1 MGQYTDPSRLGL
13 VNASGSDTEAL
24 FLKIF
29 SGEIVTTFE
38 KSNIMM
44 PLHRVRTIQTGK
56 SAIFPVTGTAS
67 AGYHTPGESVLSQ
80 STAGTAYGTATSGG
94 AVGTLTVPVETV
106 AQTSKYL
113 NKFKHNE
120 RTVFID
126 DILVSSTFV
135 ADIDEMKNH
144 YDVRSIYSTEIG
156 RSLAYTA
163 DKNLIRTVI
172 GGARVTTD
180 RFGVASGTD
189 TTYLGAIA
197 NIGHAGGSNAMHSA
211 SILAGFANVARKMD
225 ERNVP
230 NDERFAVVTPEVYYL
245 LLGGNSDAI
254 NRDFSPDNGSI
265 ATGQIASAYG
275 IRIMKSNHIPQTN
288 ETSGSGT
295 VDPLAGAAGVR
306 NNPNGG
312 SLKYSGLNYNTSAA
326 KTQGIIFHR
335 EAIATVKLLD
345 LSLETDYIME
355 RMGTLMLAK
364 YAMGHNILREE
375 CCYELQSAS
384 NGTAA

>member
-1 MGQYTDPSRLGL
+1 
-13 VNASGSDTEAL
+13 
-24 FLKIF
+24 
-29 SGEIVTTFE
+29 
-38 KSNIMM
+38 
-44 PLHRVRTIQTGK
+44 
-56 SAIFPVTGTAS
+56 
-67 AGYHTPGESVLSQ
+67 
-80 STAGTAYGTATSGG
+80 
-94 AVGTLTVPVETV
+94 VETV

-288 ETSGSGT
+288 EVSGSGT

>member
-38 KSNIMM
+38 KANIMM
-44 PLHRVRTIQTGK
+44 PLHRVRTIQSGK

-80 STAGTAYGTATSGG
+80 SSSTTATYGTQTSGG
-94 AVGTLTVPVETV
+94 AVGTLTATVEAT

-156 RSLAYTA
+156 RSLAYIA

-172 GGARVTTD
+172 GGARATTD
-180 RFGVASGTD
+180 RFAGSDAA
-189 TTYLGAIA
+189 YLGAKIPV
-197 NIGHAGGSNAMHSA
+197 GTTTFTLTSA
-211 SILAGFANVARKMD
+211 SILAGFANAAQKMD

-230 NDERFAVVTPEVYYL
+230 NDERFAVVTPAVYYT

-275 IRIMKSNHIPQTN
+275 IRIMKSNHIPQSD
-288 ETSGSGT
+288 ETSGST
-295 VDPLAGAAGVR
+295 VHNNAGVR
-306 NNPNGG
+306 NNPNG
-312 SLKYSGLNYNTSAA
+312 STLKYSGINYATTNAI
-326 KTQGIIFHR
+326 TQGIIFHR
-335 EAIATVKLLD
+335 EAVATVKLLD

-355 RMGTLMLAK
+355 RMGTLMMAK
-364 YAMGHNILREE
+364 YAMGHNVLREE
-375 CCYELQSAS
+375 CCFELQSS
-384 NGTAA
+384 STGLTA

>member
-13 VNASGSDTEAL
+13 VNNTGTDTEAL

-38 KSNIMM
+38 KANIMM
-44 PLHRVRTIQTGK
+44 PLHRVRTIQSGK

-80 STAGTAYGTATSGG
+80 GVNTTAAFGGTTNPGTN
-94 AVGTLTVPVETV
+94 VNQITVPVDSS

-156 RSLAYTA
+156 RSLAYIA

-172 GGARVTTD
+172 GGARATTD
-180 RFGVASGTD
+180 RFGVSTSSDSTYAGAIIPCGT
-189 TTYLGAIA
+189 TTYTLT
-197 NIGHAGGSNAMHSA
+197 SA
-211 SILAGFANVARKMD
+211 SILAGFANAAQKMD

-230 NDERFAVVTPEVYYL
+230 NDERFAVVTPQVYYT

-275 IRIMKSNHIPQTN
+275 IRIMKSNHIPQTD
-288 ETSGSGT
+288 ESSGST
-295 VDPLAGAAGVR
+295 VHNAAGVR
-306 NNPNGG
+306 NNPNG
-312 SLKYSGLNYNTSAA
+312 STLKYSGINYNTSNA

-335 EAIATVKLLD
+335 EAVATVKLLD

-355 RMGTLMLAK
+355 RMGTLMMAK
-364 YAMGHNILREE
+364 YAMGHNVLREE
-375 CCYELQSAS
+375 CCYELQSSSAGS
-384 NGTAA
+384 GFTA

>member
-13 VNASGSDTEAL
+13 VNNTGSDTEAL

-38 KSNIMM
+38 KANIMM
-44 PLHRVRTIQTGK
+44 PLHRVRTIQSGK

-80 STAGTAYGTATSGG
+80 GVNTTAAFGGSVNPGTA
-94 AVGTLTVPVETV
+94 VGQITVPVDSS

-156 RSLAYTA
+156 RSLAYIA

-172 GGARVTTD
+172 GGARATTD
-180 RFGVASGTD
+180 RFAGSD
-189 TTYLGAIA
+189 TAYLGAKIPC
-197 NIGHAGGSNAMHSA
+197 GTTTYTLTSA
-211 SILAGFANVARKMD
+211 SILAGFASAAQKMD

-230 NDERFAVVTPEVYYL
+230 NDERFAVVTPAVYYT

-275 IRIMKSNHIPQTN
+275 IRIMKSNHIPQTD
-288 ETSGSGT
+288 ESSGST
-295 VDPLAGAAGVR
+295 VHNNAGVR
-306 NNPNGG
+306 NNPNG
-312 SLKYSGLNYNTSAA
+312 STLKYSGINYATSQAI
-326 KTQGIIFHR
+326 TQGIIFHR
-335 EAIATVKLLD
+335 EAVATVKLLD

-355 RMGTLMLAK
+355 RMGTLMMAK

-375 CCYELQSAS
+375 CCFELQSS
-384 NGTAA
+384 STGLTA

>member
-13 VNASGSDTEAL
+13 VNNSGTDTEAL

-38 KSNIMM
+38 KANIMM
-44 PLHRVRTIQTGK
+44 PLHRVRTIQSGK

-80 STAGTAYGTATSGG
+80 GVNTTAAYGGTANPGTNVSEI
-94 AVGTLTVPVETV
+94 TVPVDSS

-156 RSLAYTA
+156 RSLAYIA

-172 GGARVTTD
+172 GGARATTD
-180 RFGVASGTD
+180 RFGVGTATD
-189 TTYLGAIA
+189 NTYLGAKIPC
-197 NIGHAGGSNAMHSA
+197 GTTTFTLTSA
-211 SILAGFANVARKMD
+211 SILEGFRNAAQKMD

-230 NDERFAVVTPEVYYL
+230 NDERFAVVTPAVYYTL
-245 LLGGNSDAI
+245 LSGNSDAI
-254 NRDFSPDNGSI
+254 NRDFSPDNGSL

-275 IRIMKSNHIPQTN
+275 IRIMKSNHIPQGN
-288 ETSGSGT
+288 ETSGST
-295 VDPLAGAAGVR
+295 VHNNAGVR
-306 NNPNGG
+306 NNPNG
-312 SLKYSGLNYNTSAA
+312 STLKYSGINYATTNAI
-326 KTQGIIFHR
+326 TQGIIFHR
-335 EAIATVKLLD
+335 EAVATVKLLD

-355 RMGTLMLAK
+355 RMGTLMMAK
-364 YAMGHNILREE
+364 YAMGHNVLREE
-375 CCYELQSAS
+375 CCYELQSSSA
-384 NGTAA
+384 GAGFTA

>member
-1 MGQYTDPSRLGL
+1 MGQYTDPSRIGQA
-13 VNASGSDTEAL
+13 NATGDTEAL

-38 KSNIMM
+38 KANIMM
-44 PLHRVRTIQTGK
+44 PLHRVRTIQSGK
-56 SAIFPVTGTAS
+56 SAIFPVTGTAN

-80 STAGTAYGTATSGG
+80 GVNTTAAYG
-94 AVGTLTVPVETV
+94 GTTNPGTNVNQITVPVDSS
-106 AQTSKYL
+106 AQSSKYL

-172 GGARVTTD
+172 GGARATTD
-180 RFGVASGTD
+180 RFAGSATA
-189 TTYLGAIA
+189 YLGAKIPV
-197 NIGHAGGSNAMHSA
+197 GTTTYTLTSA
-211 SILAGFANVARKMD
+211 SILAGFANAAQKMD

-230 NDERFAVVTPEVYYL
+230 NDERFAVVTPQVYYT

-254 NRDFSPDNGSI
+254 NRDFAPDNGSI

-275 IRIMKSNHIPQTN
+275 IRIMKSNHIPQTD
-288 ETSGSGT
+288 ESGSA
-295 VDPLAGAAGVR
+295 DPLHGAAGVR
-306 NNPNGG
+306 NNPNG
-312 SLKYSGLNYNTSAA
+312 STLKYSGVNYATTNAI
-326 KTQGIIFHR
+326 TQGIIFHR
-335 EAIATVKLLD
+335 EAVATVKLLD

-375 CCYELQSAS
+375 CCFELQSS
-384 NGTAA
+384 STGLTA

>member
-13 VNASGSDTEAL
+13 VNNSGTDTEAL

-38 KSNIMM
+38 KANIMM
-44 PLHRVRTIQTGK
+44 PLHRVRTIQSGK

-80 STAGTAYGTATSGG
+80 GVNTTAAFGGTTNPGTN
-94 AVGTLTVPVETV
+94 VNQITVPVDSS

-156 RSLAYTA
+156 RSLAYIA

-172 GGARVTTD
+172 GGARAQTD
-180 RFGVASGTD
+180 RFGVGTATD
-189 TTYLGAIA
+189 NTYLGAIVSC
-197 NIGHAGGSNAMHSA
+197 GTTTYTLTSA
-211 SILAGFANVARKMD
+211 SILEGFKNVARKMD

-230 NDERFAVVTPEVYYL
+230 NDERFAVVTPEVYYTL
-245 LLGGNSDAI
+245 LSGNSDAI

-265 ATGQIASAYG
+265 ASGQIASAYG
-275 IRIMKSNHIPQTN
+275 IRIMKSNHIPQTD
-288 ETSGSGT
+288 ESSGST
-295 VDPLAGAAGVR
+295 VHNAAGVR
-306 NNPNGG
+306 NNPNG
-312 SLKYSGLNYNTSAA
+312 STLKYSGVNYNTSNA

-335 EAIATVKLLD
+335 EAVATVKLLD

-355 RMGTLMLAK
+355 RMGTLMMAK
-364 YAMGHNILREE
+364 YAMGHNVLREE
-375 CCYELQSAS
+375 CCYELQSSSAGS
-384 NGTAA
+384 GFTA

>member
-38 KSNIMM
+38 KANIMM

-56 SAIFPVTGTAS
+56 SAIFPVTGTAN

-80 STAGTAYGTATSGG
+80 GVNTTAAFGASTSAGATS
-94 AVGTLTVPVETV
+94 TLTVPVDSS

-156 RSLAYTA
+156 RSLAYIA

-172 GGARVTTD
+172 GGARATTD
-180 RFGVASGTD
+180 RFAGSDAA
-189 TTYLGAIA
+189 YLGAKIPV
-197 NIGHAGGSNAMHSA
+197 GTTTFTLTSA
-211 SILAGFANVARKMD
+211 SILAGFASAAQKMD

-275 IRIMKSNHIPQTN
+275 IRIMKSNHIPQTD
-288 ETSGSGT
+288 ESSGST
-295 VDPLAGAAGVR
+295 VHNSAGVR
-306 NNPNGG
+306 NNPNG
-312 SLKYSGLNYNTSAA
+312 STLKYSGINYNTSNA

-335 EAIATVKLLD
+335 EAVATVKLLD

-364 YAMGHNILREE
+364 YAMGHNVLREE
-375 CCYELQSAS
+375 CCFELQSS
-384 NGTAA
+384 STGLTA

>member
-1 MGQYTDPSRLGL
+1 MGQFTDPSRLGL
-13 VNASGSDTEAL
+13 VNNSGTDTEAL

-38 KSNIMM
+38 KANIMM

-56 SAIFPVTGTAS
+56 SAIFPVTGTAN

-80 STAGTAYGTATSGG
+80 GVNTTAAFANTVSSAT
-94 AVGTLTVPVETV
+94 PVNNTV
-106 AQTSKYL
+106 AVDSSAQSSKYL

-156 RSLAYTA
+156 RSLAYIA

-172 GGARVTTD
+172 GGARATTD
-180 RFGVASGTD
+180 RFGVGTATD
-189 TTYLGAIA
+189 NTYLGAKIPC
-197 NIGHAGGSNAMHSA
+197 GTTGFTLTSA
-211 SILAGFANVARKMD
+211 SILAGFANAAQKMD

-230 NDERFAVVTPEVYYL
+230 NDERFAVVTPQVYYT

-275 IRIMKSNHIPQTN
+275 IRIMKSNHIPQSD
-288 ETSGSGT
+288 ESSGSS
-295 VDPLAGAAGVR
+295 VHNNAGVR

-312 SLKYSGLNYNTSAA
+312 SLKYSGVNYATSNAI
-326 KTQGIIFHR
+326 TQGIIFHR
-335 EAIATVKLLD
+335 EAVATVKLLD

-364 YAMGHNILREE
+364 YAMGHNVLREE
-375 CCYELQSAS
+375 CCYELQSS
-384 NGTAA
+384 STGLGS

>member
-38 KSNIMM
+38 KANIMM

-80 STAGTAYGTATSGG
+80 GVNTTAAFGASTSAGATS
-94 AVGTLTVPVETV
+94 TLTVPVDSS

-156 RSLAYTA
+156 RSLAYIA

-172 GGARVTTD
+172 GGARATTD
-180 RFGVASGTD
+180 RFAGSDAA
-189 TTYLGAIA
+189 YLGAKIPV
-197 NIGHAGGSNAMHSA
+197 GTTTFTLTSA
-211 SILAGFANVARKMD
+211 SILAGFASAAQKMD

-230 NDERFAVVTPEVYYL
+230 NDERFAVVTPEVYYT

-275 IRIMKSNHIPQTN
+275 IRIMKSNHIPQTD
-288 ETSGSGT
+288 ESSGST
-295 VDPLAGAAGVR
+295 VHNSAGVR
-306 NNPNGG
+306 NNPNG
-312 SLKYSGLNYNTSAA
+312 STLKYSGINYNTSNA

-335 EAIATVKLLD
+335 EAVATVKLLD

-364 YAMGHNILREE
+364 YAMGHNVLREE
-375 CCYELQSAS
+375 CCFELQSS
-384 NGTAA
+384 STGLTA

>member
-1 MGQYTDPSRLGL
+1 MGQFTDPSRLGL
-13 VNASGSDTEAL
+13 VNNSGTDTEAL

-38 KSNIMM
+38 KANIMM
-44 PLHRVRTIQTGK
+44 PLHRVRTIQSGK

-80 STAGTAYGTATSGG
+80 SSSTTTTYGTQTSGG
-94 AVGTLTVPVETV
+94 AVGTLTAPVESTV
-106 AQTSKYL
+106 QSSKYL

-156 RSLAYTA
+156 RSLAYVA

-172 GGARVTTD
+172 GGARATTD
-180 RFGVASGTD
+180 RFAGSDAA
-189 TTYLGAIA
+189 YLGAKIPC
-197 NIGHAGGSNAMHSA
+197 GTTTYTLTSA
-211 SILAGFANVARKMD
+211 SILAGFASAAQKMD

-230 NDERFAVVTPEVYYL
+230 NDERFAVVTPEVYYT

-275 IRIMKSNHIPQTN
+275 IRIMKSNHIPQTD
-288 ETSGSGT
+288 ESSGSS
-295 VDPLAGAAGVR
+295 VHNNAGVR

-312 SLKYSGLNYNTSAA
+312 SLKYSGVNYNTTNA

-335 EAIATVKLLD
+335 EAVATVKLLD

-364 YAMGHNILREE
+364 YAMGHNVLREE
-375 CCYELQSAS
+375 CCYELQSS
-384 NGTAA
+384 STGLTA

>member
-38 KSNIMM
+38 KANIMM

-56 SAIFPVTGTAS
+56 SAIFPVTGTAN

-80 STAGTAYGTATSGG
+80 GVNTTAAFGGTTNPGTN
-94 AVGTLTVPVETV
+94 VNQITVPVDSS

-156 RSLAYTA
+156 RSLAYIA

-172 GGARVTTD
+172 GGARATTD
-180 RFGVASGTD
+180 RFAGSDAA
-189 TTYLGAIA
+189 YLGAKIPC
-197 NIGHAGGSNAMHSA
+197 GTTTYTLTSA
-211 SILAGFANVARKMD
+211 SILAGFATAAQKMD

-230 NDERFAVVTPEVYYL
+230 NDERFAVVTPAVYYT

-275 IRIMKSNHIPQTN
+275 IRIMKSNHIPQSD
-288 ETSGSGT
+288 ETSGSSVHNNG
-295 VDPLAGAAGVR
+295 GVR

-312 SLKYSGLNYNTSAA
+312 SLKYSGINYATSNAV
-326 KTQGIIFHR
+326 TQGIIFHR
-335 EAIATVKLLD
+335 EAVATVKLLD

-364 YAMGHNILREE
+364 YAMGHNVLREE
-375 CCYELQSAS
+375 CCFELQSS
-384 NGTAA
+384 STGLTA

>member
-38 KSNIMM
+38 KANIMM

-156 RSLAYTA
+156 RSLAYIA

-172 GGARVTTD
+172 GGARATTD
-180 RFGVASGTD
+180 RFAGSDAA
-189 TTYLGAIA
+189 YLGAKIPV
-197 NIGHAGGSNAMHSA
+197 GTTTFTLTSA
-211 SILAGFANVARKMD
+211 SILAGFASAAQKMD

-230 NDERFAVVTPEVYYL
+230 NDERFAVVTPEVYYT

-275 IRIMKSNHIPQTN
+275 IRIMKSNHIPQTD
-288 ETSGSGT
+288 ESSGST
-295 VDPLAGAAGVR
+295 VHNSAGVR
-306 NNPNGG
+306 NNPNG
-312 SLKYSGLNYNTSAA
+312 STLKYSGINYNTSNA

-335 EAIATVKLLD
+335 EAVATVKLLD

-364 YAMGHNILREE
+364 YAMGHNVLREE
-375 CCYELQSAS
+375 CCFELQSS
-384 NGTAA
+384 STGLTA

>member
-1 MGQYTDPSRLGL
+1 MGQYTDPSRIGQA
-13 VNASGSDTEAL
+13 NATGDTEAL

-38 KSNIMM
+38 KANIMM
-44 PLHRVRTIQTGK
+44 PLHRVRTIQSGK
-56 SAIFPVTGTAS
+56 SAIFPVTGTAA

-80 STAGTAYGTATSGG
+80 GVNTTAAFGATTSGG
-94 AVGTLTVPVETV
+94 STTTV
-106 AQTSKYL
+106 AVDSSAQSSKYL

-172 GGARVTTD
+172 GGARATTD
-180 RFGVASGTD
+180 RFGGSATA
-189 TTYLGAIA
+189 YLGAKIPV
-197 NIGHAGGSNAMHSA
+197 GTTTYTLTSA
-211 SILAGFANVARKMD
+211 SILAGFANAAQKMD

-230 NDERFAVVTPEVYYL
+230 NDERFAVVTPQVYYT
-245 LLGGNSDAI
+245 LLGGSHDAI
-254 NRDFSPDNGSI
+254 NRDWAPDNGSL

-275 IRIMKSNHIPQTN
+275 IKIMKSNHIPQTD
-288 ETSGSGT
+288 ETT
-295 VDPLAGAAGVR
+295 PDALHGAAGVR

-312 SLKYSGLNYNTSAA
+312 SLKYSGLNYATSNAI
-326 KTQGIIFHR
+326 TQGIIFHR
-335 EAIATVKLLD
+335 EAVATVKLLD

-375 CCYELQSAS
+375 CCFELQSSSSGVGA
-384 NGTAA
+384 

>member
-1 MGQYTDPSRLGL
+1 MGQYTDPSRIGQA
-13 VNASGSDTEAL
+13 NATGDTEAL

-38 KSNIMM
+38 KANIMM
-44 PLHRVRTIQTGK
+44 PLHRVRTIQSGK
-56 SAIFPVTGTAS
+56 SAIFPVTGTAA

-80 STAGTAYGTATSGG
+80 GVNTTAAFGATTSGG
-94 AVGTLTVPVETV
+94 TTTTV
-106 AQTSKYL
+106 AVDSSAQSSKYL

-172 GGARVTTD
+172 GGARATTD
-180 RFGVASGTD
+180 RFGGSATA
-189 TTYLGAIA
+189 YLGAKIPV
-197 NIGHAGGSNAMHSA
+197 GTTTYTLTSA
-211 SILAGFANVARKMD
+211 SILAGFANAAQKMD

-230 NDERFAVVTPEVYYL
+230 NDERFAVVTPQVYYT
-245 LLGGNSDAI
+245 LLGGSHDAI
-254 NRDFSPDNGSI
+254 NRDWAPDNGSL

-275 IRIMKSNHIPQTN
+275 IKIMKSNHIPQTD
-288 ETSGSGT
+288 ETT
-295 VDPLAGAAGVR
+295 PDALHGAAGVR

-312 SLKYSGLNYNTSAA
+312 SLKYSGLNYATSNAI
-326 KTQGIIFHR
+326 TQGIIFHR
-335 EAIATVKLLD
+335 EAVATVKLLD

-375 CCYELQSAS
+375 CCFELQSSSSGVGA
-384 NGTAA
+384 

>member
-38 KSNIMM
+38 KANIMM
-44 PLHRVRTIQTGK
+44 PLHRVRTIQSGK

-156 RSLAYTA
+156 RSLAYIA

-172 GGARVTTD
+172 GGARATTD
-180 RFGVASGTD
+180 RFAGSDAA
-189 TTYLGAIA
+189 YLGAKIPC
-197 NIGHAGGSNAMHSA
+197 GTTTYTLTSA
-211 SILAGFANVARKMD
+211 SILAGFASAAQKMD

-230 NDERFAVVTPEVYYL
+230 NDERFAVVTPAVYYT

-275 IRIMKSNHIPQTN
+275 IRIMKSNHIPQSD
-288 ETSGSGT
+288 ETSGST
-295 VDPLAGAAGVR
+295 VHNNAGVR
-306 NNPNGG
+306 NNPNG
-312 SLKYSGLNYNTSAA
+312 STLKYSGINYATSNAI
-326 KTQGIIFHR
+326 TQGIIFHR
-335 EAIATVKLLD
+335 EAVATVKLLD

-355 RMGTLMLAK
+355 RMGTLMMAK
-364 YAMGHNILREE
+364 YAMGHNVLREE
-375 CCYELQSAS
+375 CCFELQSS
-384 NGTAA
+384 STGLTA

>member
-1 MGQYTDPSRLGL
+1 MGQYTDPSRIGL
-13 VNASGSDTEAL
+13 VNATGTDTEAL

-38 KSNIMM
+38 KANIMM
-44 PLHRVRTIQTGK
+44 PLHRVRTIQSGK
-56 SAIFPVTGTAS
+56 SAIFPVTGTAA

-80 STAGTAYGTATSGG
+80 GVNTTAAFANTVSSAT
-94 AVGTLTVPVETV
+94 PVNNTV
-106 AQTSKYL
+106 AVDSSAQSSKYL

-172 GGARVTTD
+172 GGARVSGSTSD
-180 RFGVASGTD
+180 RFGGNNAA
-189 TTYLGAIA
+189 YLGAQVA
-197 NIGHAGGSNAMHSA
+197 VGSNGTTGNIMTSA
-211 SILAGFANVARKMD
+211 SILAGFAIAAQKMD

-230 NDERFAVVTPEVYYL
+230 NDERFAVVTPQVYYT
-245 LLGGNSDAI
+245 LLGGSHDAI
-254 NRDFSPDNGSI
+254 NRDWAPDNGSL

-275 IRIMKSNHIPQTN
+275 IKIMKSNHIPQAD
-288 ETSGSGT
+288 ESGT
-295 VDPLAGAAGVR
+295 TDPLHGAAGVR
-306 NNPNGG
+306 NNPNG
-312 SLKYSGLNYNTSAA
+312 STLKYSGVNYNTGDAR
-326 KTQGIIFHR
+326 TQGIIFHR
-335 EAIATVKLLD
+335 EAVATVKLLD

-364 YAMGHNILREE
+364 YAMGHNVLREE
-375 CCYELQSAS
+375 CCYELRSIA
-384 NGTAA
+384 GAVV

>member
-1 MGQYTDPSRLGL
+1 MGQFTDPSRLGL
-13 VNASGSDTEAL
+13 VNNSGTDTEAL

-38 KSNIMM
+38 KANIMM
-44 PLHRVRTIQTGK
+44 PLHRVRTIQSGK
-56 SAIFPVTGTAS
+56 SAIFPVTGTAN

-80 STAGTAYGTATSGG
+80 GVNTTAAFGGTTNPGTN
-94 AVGTLTVPVETV
+94 VNQITVPVDSS

-156 RSLAYTA
+156 RSLAYIA

-172 GGARVTTD
+172 GGARATTD
-180 RFGVASGTD
+180 RFAGSDAA
-189 TTYLGAIA
+189 YLGAKIPC
-197 NIGHAGGSNAMHSA
+197 GTTTYTLTSA
-211 SILAGFANVARKMD
+211 SILAGFANAAQKMD

-230 NDERFAVVTPEVYYL
+230 NDERFAVVTPQVYYT

-275 IRIMKSNHIPQTN
+275 IRIMKSNHIPQTD
-288 ETSGSGT
+288 ESSGSS
-295 VDPLAGAAGVR
+295 VHNNAGVR

-312 SLKYSGLNYNTSAA
+312 SLKYSGVNYNTTNAI
-326 KTQGIIFHR
+326 TQGIIFHR
-335 EAIATVKLLD
+335 EAVATVKLLD

-364 YAMGHNILREE
+364 YAMGHNVLREE
-375 CCYELQSAS
+375 CCFELQSS
-384 NGTAA
+384 STGLTA

>member
-13 VNASGSDTEAL
+13 VNNSGTDTEAL

-38 KSNIMM
+38 KANIMM
-44 PLHRVRTIQTGK
+44 PLHRVRTIQSGK
-56 SAIFPVTGTAS
+56 SAIFPVTGTAN

-80 STAGTAYGTATSGG
+80 GVNTTAAFANTVSSITP
-94 AVGTLTVPVETV
+94 VNNTVPVDSS
-106 AQTSKYL
+106 AQSSKYL

-156 RSLAYTA
+156 RSLAYIA

-172 GGARVTTD
+172 GGARATTD
-180 RFGVASGTD
+180 RFGVATSSD
-189 TTYLGAIA
+189 TTYAGAIVSC
-197 NIGHAGGSNAMHSA
+197 GTTTYTLTSA
-211 SILAGFANVARKMD
+211 SILEGFKNVARKMD

-230 NDERFAVVTPEVYYL
+230 NDERFAVVTPEVYYTL
-245 LLGGNSDAI
+245 LSGNSDAI
-254 NRDFSPDNGSI
+254 NRDFAPDNGSI

-275 IRIMKSNHIPQTN
+275 IRIMKSNHIPQSDEST
-288 ETSGSGT
+288 GST
-295 VDPLAGAAGVR
+295 VHNAAGVR

-312 SLKYSGLNYNTSAA
+312 SLKYSGLNYNTSNA

-335 EAIATVKLLD
+335 EAVATVKLLD

-355 RMGTLMLAK
+355 RMGTLMMAK
-364 YAMGHNILREE
+364 YAMGHNVLREE
-375 CCYELQSAS
+375 CCYELQSSSA
-384 NGTAA
+384 GTGFTA

>member
-38 KSNIMM
+38 KANIMM
-44 PLHRVRTIQTGK
+44 PLHRVRTIQSGK

-156 RSLAYTA
+156 RSLAYIA

-197 NIGHAGGSNAMHSA
+197 NIGNVGGANAMNSA
-211 SILAGFANVARKMD
+211 SILAGFANVAQKMD

-230 NDERFAVVTPEVYYL
+230 NDERFAVVTPQVYYT

-275 IRIMKSNHIPQTN
+275 IRIMKSNHIPQAN
-288 ETSGSGT
+288 ETTGAT
-295 VDPLAGAAGVR
+295 VHNNAGVR

-312 SLKYSGLNYNTSAA
+312 TNKYSGINYATTNAI
-326 KTQGIIFHR
+326 TQGIIFHR
-335 EAIATVKLLD
+335 EAVATVKLLD

-355 RMGTLMLAK
+355 RMGTLMMAK
-364 YAMGHNILREE
+364 YAMGHNVLREE

-384 NGTAA
+384 NGTAV